1 MIYLQLSSTLLDMLE
16 PCMSLTQRGSFF
28 FIKRT
33 IAYSI
38 PSIIKEK
45 IIMIGTIYALIP
57 ALLTIAL
64 VIFTRRVVLSLSMGA
79 ISAAF
84 ILANFNIV
92 QTLQTLV
99 STFLNLIFEENGLLG
114 FLNDWNLSI
123 LFFLLALGAITAYIV
138 LSGGASAF
146 TKAIIKRVTSREGVQ
161 YTSAILGMLIFV
173 DDYFNALVV
182 GNVSKPLAKEQKISR
197 ARLAYIV
204 DSTSAPICVISPIS
218 SWATGIMGSMA
229 VIFASTGATYNTFS
243 AFLQTIP
250 YHFYVITC
258 IIMVFV
264 VIKYNLNLGL
274 MKKYEQDAINGNDS
288 SLTNA
293 EAAHAHGADVESSKG
308 TVWDLI
314 IPILT
319 LIIVTV
325 LTMTYTGYLGA
336 TSSESE
342 FNLFFAA
349 SSESE
354 FNLFFTMLDN
364 INLSTSLRFG
374 GAAGLIV
381 SMVLAYRHVLNG
393 EVTKK
398 QYIRA
403 FFLGMKSMIGA
414 IIILLLAWAI
424 CELVG
429 ALDAGGYLASIITS
443 ANINPNFIP
452 VVMFIVASFMAF
464 ATGTSWGSFGILLP
478 IAGSVA
484 AAIDMNLMIPVMAAV
499 LSGAIFGDHASPI
512 SDTTLLSATGSG
524 CDLAAHFNSQLP
536 YALLSAIIASF
547 GYIVFGLTESLLIA
561 YLVMCIG
568 IVATIFYAKSQKSK
582 VEKIK

>member
-1 MIYLQLSSTLLDMLE
+1 
-16 PCMSLTQRGSFF
+16 MSLTQRGSFF

-33 IAYSI
+33 MPYSI
-38 PSIIKEK
+38 ALTTEERM
-45 IIMIGTIYALIP
+45 IMVGTIYSLIP

-64 VIFTRRVVLSLSMGA
+64 VVLTRRVVLSLSMGA

-84 ILANFNIV
+84 ILANFSIV
-92 QTLQTLV
+92 QTIQTLV
-99 STFLNLIFEENGLLG
+99 GTFLNLIFEENGLLG

-123 LFFLLALGAITAYIV
+123 LFFLLALGVITAYIV

-146 TKAIIKRVTSREGVQ
+146 SKAIVKHVNSREGVQ
-161 YTSAILGMLIFV
+161 YTSALLGILIFV

-182 GNVSKPLAKEQKISR
+182 GNVSKPLAKQQKISR

-229 VIFASTGATYNTFS
+229 VIFTSTGATYNTFF

-258 IIMVFV
+258 VLMVFV
-264 VIKYNLNLGL
+264 VIKYDLNLGL
-274 MKKYEQDAINGNDS
+274 MKKYEQDALNGNDS
-288 SLTNA
+288 SLSRA
-293 EAAHAHGADVESSKG
+293 EVISTHGCEVESSKG
-308 TVWDLI
+308 TMWELI
-314 IPILT
+314 LPILT

-325 LTMTYTGYLGA
+325 LTMTYTGYMGA
-336 TSSESE
+336 VNGESE
-342 FNLFFAA
+342 FNLFFAI
-349 SSESE
+349 
-354 FNLFFTMLDN
+354 LDN
-364 INLSTSLRFG
+364 IKLSTSLRVG

-381 SMVLAYRHVLNG
+381 SMALAYRHVLNG

-398 QYIRA
+398 QYLHS
-403 FFLGMKSMIGA
+403 FFLGIKSMTGA
-414 IIILLLAWAI
+414 IVILLLAWAI
-424 CELVG
+424 CDLVG

-443 ANINPNFIP
+443 AHINPNFIP
-452 VVMFIVASFMAF
+452 VVMFIMASLMAF

-484 AAIDMNLMIPVMAAV
+484 AAIEMNLMIPVMAAV

-536 YALLSAIIASF
+536 YALLSAVIASL
-547 GYIVFGLTESLLIA
+547 GYISFGLTESLWIA
-561 YLVMCIG
+561 YLVMFIS
-568 IVATIFYAKSQKSK
+568 IITTIFYAKARKSK
-582 VEKIK
+582 VEKNQINE

>member
-1 MIYLQLSSTLLDMLE
+1 
-16 PCMSLTQRGSFF
+16 MSLTQRGSFF

-33 IAYSI
+33 MPYSI
-38 PSIIKEK
+38 ALTTEERM
-45 IIMIGTIYALIP
+45 IMVGTIYSLIP

-64 VIFTRRVVLSLSMGA
+64 VVLTRRVVLSLSMGA

-84 ILANFNIV
+84 ILANFSIV
-92 QTLQTLV
+92 QTIQTLV
-99 STFLNLIFEENGLLG
+99 GTFLNLIFEENGLLG

-123 LFFLLALGAITAYIV
+123 LFFLLALGVITAYIV

-146 TKAIIKRVTSREGVQ
+146 SKAIVKHVNSREGVQ
-161 YTSAILGMLIFV
+161 YTSALLGILIFV

-182 GNVSKPLAKEQKISR
+182 GNVSKPLAKQQKISR

-229 VIFASTGATYNTFS
+229 VIFTSTGATYNTFF

-258 IIMVFV
+258 VLMVFV
-264 VIKYNLNLGL
+264 VIKYNFNLGL
-274 MKKYEQDAINGNDS
+274 MKKYEQDALNGNDS
-288 SLTNA
+288 SLSRA
-293 EAAHAHGADVESSKG
+293 EVISTHGCEVESSKG
-308 TVWDLI
+308 TMWELI
-314 IPILT
+314 LPILT

-325 LTMTYTGYLGA
+325 LTMTYTGYMGA
-336 TSSESE
+336 VNGESE
-342 FNLFFAA
+342 FNLFFAI
-349 SSESE
+349 
-354 FNLFFTMLDN
+354 LDN
-364 INLSTSLRFG
+364 IKLSTSLRVG

-381 SMVLAYRHVLNG
+381 SMALAYRHVLNG

-398 QYIRA
+398 QYLHS
-403 FFLGMKSMIGA
+403 FFLGIKSMTGA
-414 IIILLLAWAI
+414 IVILLLAWAI
-424 CELVG
+424 CDLVG

-443 ANINPNFIP
+443 AHINPNFIP
-452 VVMFIVASFMAF
+452 VVMFIMASLMAF

-484 AAIDMNLMIPVMAAV
+484 AAIEMNLMIPVMAAV

-536 YALLSAIIASF
+536 YALLSAVIASL
-547 GYIVFGLTESLLIA
+547 GYISFGLTESLWIA
-561 YLVMCIG
+561 YLVMFIS
-568 IVATIFYAKSQKSK
+568 IITTIFYAKAQKSK
-582 VEKIK
+582 VEKIR

>member
-1 MIYLQLSSTLLDMLE
+1 
-16 PCMSLTQRGSFF
+16 MSLTQRGSFF

-33 IAYSI
+33 MPYSI
-38 PSIIKEK
+38 ALTTEERM
-45 IIMIGTIYALIP
+45 IMVGTIYSLIP

-64 VIFTRRVVLSLSMGA
+64 VVLTRRVVLSLSMGA

-84 ILANFNIV
+84 ILANFSIV
-92 QTLQTLV
+92 QTIQTLV
-99 STFLNLIFEENGLLG
+99 GTFLNLIFEENGLLG

-123 LFFLLALGAITAYIV
+123 LFFLLALGVITAYIV

-146 TKAIIKRVTSREGVQ
+146 SKAIVKHVNSREGVQ
-161 YTSAILGMLIFV
+161 YTSALLGILIFV

-182 GNVSKPLAKEQKISR
+182 GNVSKPLAKQQKISR

-229 VIFASTGATYNTFS
+229 VIFTSTGATYNTFF

-258 IIMVFV
+258 VLMVFV
-264 VIKYNLNLGL
+264 VIKYNFNLGL
-274 MKKYEQDAINGNDS
+274 MKKYEQDALNGNDS
-288 SLTNA
+288 SLSRA
-293 EAAHAHGADVESSKG
+293 EVISTHGCEVESSKG
-308 TVWDLI
+308 TMWELI
-314 IPILT
+314 LPILT

-325 LTMTYTGYLGA
+325 LTMTYTGYMGA
-336 TSSESE
+336 VRGESE
-342 FNLFFAA
+342 FNLFFAI
-349 SSESE
+349 
-354 FNLFFTMLDN
+354 LDN
-364 INLSTSLRFG
+364 IKLSTSLRVG

-381 SMVLAYRHVLNG
+381 SMGLTYRHVSKG

-398 QYIRA
+398 QYLHS
-403 FFLGMKSMIGA
+403 FFLGIKSMTGA
-414 IIILLLAWAI
+414 IVILLLAWAI
-424 CELVG
+424 CDLVG

-443 ANINPNFIP
+443 AHINPNFIP
-452 VVMFIVASFMAF
+452 VVMFIMASLMAF

-484 AAIDMNLMIPVMAAV
+484 AAIEMNLMIPVMAAV

-536 YALLSAIIASF
+536 YALLSAVIASL
-547 GYIVFGLTESLLIA
+547 GYISFGLTESLWIA
-561 YLVMCIG
+561 YLVMFIS
-568 IVATIFYAKSQKSK
+568 IITTIFYAKAQKSK
-582 VEKIK
+582 VEKIR

>member
-1 MIYLQLSSTLLDMLE
+1 
-16 PCMSLTQRGSFF
+16 MSLTQRGSFF

-33 IAYSI
+33 MPYSI
-38 PSIIKEK
+38 ALTTEERM
-45 IIMIGTIYALIP
+45 IMVGTIYSLIP

-64 VIFTRRVVLSLSMGA
+64 VVLTRRVVLSLSMGA

-84 ILANFNIV
+84 ILANFSIV
-92 QTLQTLV
+92 QTIQTLV
-99 STFLNLIFEENGLLG
+99 GTFLNLIFEENGLLG

-123 LFFLLALGAITAYIV
+123 LFFLLALGVITAYIV

-146 TKAIIKRVTSREGVQ
+146 SKAIVKHVNSREGVQ
-161 YTSAILGMLIFV
+161 YTSALLGILIFV

-182 GNVSKPLAKEQKISR
+182 GNVSKPLAKQQKISR

-229 VIFASTGATYNTFS
+229 VIFTSTGATYNTFF

-258 IIMVFV
+258 VLMVFV
-264 VIKYNLNLGL
+264 VIKYNLNLGV
-274 MKKYEQDAINGNDS
+274 MKKYEQEALTGNDS
-288 SLTNA
+288 SLSRA
-293 EAAHAHGADVESSKG
+293 EVISTHGCEVESSKG
-308 TVWDLI
+308 TMWELI
-314 IPILT
+314 LPILT

-325 LTMTYTGYLGA
+325 LTMAYTGYVGA
-336 TSSESE
+336 VRGESE
-342 FNLFFAA
+342 FNLFFAI
-349 SSESE
+349 
-354 FNLFFTMLDN
+354 LDN
-364 INLSTSLRFG
+364 IKLSTSLRVG

-381 SMVLAYRHVLNG
+381 SMGLTYRHVSKG

-398 QYIRA
+398 QYLHS
-403 FFLGMKSMIGA
+403 FFLGIKSMTGA
-414 IIILLLAWAI
+414 IVILLLAWAI
-424 CELVG
+424 CDLVG

-443 ANINPNFIP
+443 AHINPNFIP
-452 VVMFIVASFMAF
+452 VVMFIMASLMAF

-484 AAIDMNLMIPVMAAV
+484 AAIEMNLMIPVMAAV

-536 YALLSAIIASF
+536 YALLSAVIASL
-547 GYIVFGLTESLLIA
+547 GYISFGLTESLWIA
-561 YLVMCIG
+561 YLVMFIS
-568 IVATIFYAKSQKSK
+568 IITTIFYAKAQKSK
-582 VEKIK
+582 VEKNQINE

>member
-1 MIYLQLSSTLLDMLE
+1 
-16 PCMSLTQRGSFF
+16 MSLTQRGSFF

-33 IAYSI
+33 MPYSI
-38 PSIIKEK
+38 ALTTEERM
-45 IIMIGTIYALIP
+45 IMVGTIYSLIP

-64 VIFTRRVVLSLSMGA
+64 VVLTRRVVLSLSMGA

-84 ILANFNIV
+84 ILANFSIV
-92 QTLQTLV
+92 QTIQTLV
-99 STFLNLIFEENGLLG
+99 GTFLNLIFEENGLLG

-123 LFFLLALGAITAYIV
+123 LFFLLALGVITAYIV

-146 TKAIIKRVTSREGVQ
+146 SKAIVKHVNSREGVQ
-161 YTSAILGMLIFV
+161 YTSALLGILIFV

-182 GNVSKPLAKEQKISR
+182 GNVSKPLAKQQKISR

-229 VIFASTGATYNTFS
+229 VIFTSTGATYNTFF

-258 IIMVFV
+258 VLMVFV
-264 VIKYNLNLGL
+264 VIKYNFNLGL
-274 MKKYEQDAINGNDS
+274 MKKYEQDALNGNDS
-288 SLTNA
+288 SLSRA
-293 EAAHAHGADVESSKG
+293 EVISTHGCEVESSKG
-308 TVWDLI
+308 TMWELI
-314 IPILT
+314 LPILT

-325 LTMTYTGYLGA
+325 LTMAYTGYVGA
-336 TSSESE
+336 VRGESE
-342 FNLFFAA
+342 FNLFFAI
-349 SSESE
+349 
-354 FNLFFTMLDN
+354 LDN
-364 INLSTSLRFG
+364 IKLSTSLRVG

-381 SMVLAYRHVLNG
+381 SMGLTYRHVSKG

-398 QYIRA
+398 QYLHS
-403 FFLGMKSMIGA
+403 FFLGIKSMTGA
-414 IIILLLAWAI
+414 IVILLLAWAI
-424 CELVG
+424 CDLVG

-443 ANINPNFIP
+443 AHINPNFIP
-452 VVMFIVASFMAF
+452 VVMFIMASLMAF

-484 AAIDMNLMIPVMAAV
+484 AAIEMNLMIPVMAAV

-536 YALLSAIIASF
+536 YALLSAVIASL
-547 GYIVFGLTESLLIA
+547 GYISFGLTESLWIA
-561 YLVMCIG
+561 YLVMFIS
-568 IVATIFYAKSQKSK
+568 IITTIFYAKAQKSK
-582 VEKIK
+582 VEKIR

>member
-1 MIYLQLSSTLLDMLE
+1 
-16 PCMSLTQRGSFF
+16 MSLTQRGSFF

-33 IAYSI
+33 MPYSI
-38 PSIIKEK
+38 ALTTEERM
-45 IIMIGTIYALIP
+45 IMVGTIYSLIP

-64 VIFTRRVVLSLSMGA
+64 VVLTRRVVLSLSMGA

-84 ILANFNIV
+84 ILANFSIV
-92 QTLQTLV
+92 QTIQTLV
-99 STFLNLIFEENGLLG
+99 GTFLNLIFEENGLLG

-123 LFFLLALGAITAYIV
+123 LFFLLALGVITAYIV

-146 TKAIIKRVTSREGVQ
+146 SKAIVKHVNSREGVQ
-161 YTSAILGMLIFV
+161 YTSALLGILIFV

-182 GNVSKPLAKEQKISR
+182 GNVSKPLAKQQKISR

-229 VIFASTGATYNTFS
+229 VIFTSTGATYNTFF

-258 IIMVFV
+258 VLMVFV
-264 VIKYNLNLGL
+264 VIKYNLNLGV
-274 MKKYEQDAINGNDS
+274 MKKYEQDALNGNDS
-288 SLTNA
+288 SLSRA
-293 EAAHAHGADVESSKG
+293 EVISTHGCEVESSKG
-308 TVWDLI
+308 TMWELI
-314 IPILT
+314 LPILT

-325 LTMTYTGYLGA
+325 LTMAYTGYVGA
-336 TSSESE
+336 VNGESE
-342 FNLFFAA
+342 FNLFFAI
-349 SSESE
+349 
-354 FNLFFTMLDN
+354 LDN
-364 INLSTSLRFG
+364 IKLSTSLRVG

-381 SMVLAYRHVLNG
+381 SMGLTYRHVSKG

-398 QYIRA
+398 QYLHS
-403 FFLGMKSMIGA
+403 FFLGIKSMTGA
-414 IIILLLAWAI
+414 IVILLLAWAI
-424 CELVG
+424 CDLVG

-443 ANINPNFIP
+443 AHINPNFIP
-452 VVMFIVASFMAF
+452 VVMFIMASLMAF

-484 AAIDMNLMIPVMAAV
+484 AAIEMNLMIPVMAAV

-536 YALLSAIIASF
+536 YALLSAVIASL
-547 GYIVFGLTESLLIA
+547 GYISFGLTESLWIA
-561 YLVMCIG
+561 YLVMFIS
-568 IVATIFYAKSQKSK
+568 IITTIFYAKAQKSK
-582 VEKIK
+582 VEKNQINE

>member
-1 MIYLQLSSTLLDMLE
+1 
-16 PCMSLTQRGSFF
+16 MSLTQRGSFF

-33 IAYSI
+33 MPYSI
-38 PSIIKEK
+38 ALTTEERM
-45 IIMIGTIYALIP
+45 IMVGTIYSLIP

-64 VIFTRRVVLSLSMGA
+64 VVLTRRVVLSLSMGA

-84 ILANFNIV
+84 ILANFSIV
-92 QTLQTLV
+92 QTIQTLV
-99 STFLNLIFEENGLLG
+99 GTFLNLIFEENGLLG

-123 LFFLLALGAITAYIV
+123 LFFLLALGVITAYIV

-146 TKAIIKRVTSREGVQ
+146 SKAIVKHVNSREGVQ
-161 YTSAILGMLIFV
+161 YTSALLGILIFV

-182 GNVSKPLAKEQKISR
+182 GNVSKPLAKQQKISR

-229 VIFASTGATYNTFS
+229 VIFTSTGATYNTFF

-258 IIMVFV
+258 VLMVFV

-274 MKKYEQDAINGNDS
+274 MKKYEQDALNGNDS
-288 SLTNA
+288 SLSRA
-293 EAAHAHGADVESSKG
+293 EVISTHGCEVESSKG
-308 TVWDLI
+308 TMWELI
-314 IPILT
+314 LPILT

-325 LTMTYTGYLGA
+325 LTMTYTGYMGA
-336 TSSESE
+336 VNGESE
-342 FNLFFAA
+342 FNLFFAI
-349 SSESE
+349 
-354 FNLFFTMLDN
+354 LDN
-364 INLSTSLRFG
+364 IKLSTSLRVG

-381 SMVLAYRHVLNG
+381 SMALAYRHVLNG

-398 QYIRA
+398 QYLHS
-403 FFLGMKSMIGA
+403 FFLGIKSMTGA
-414 IIILLLAWAI
+414 IVILLLAWAI
-424 CELVG
+424 CDLVG

-443 ANINPNFIP
+443 AHINPNFIP
-452 VVMFIVASFMAF
+452 VVMFIMASLMAF

-484 AAIDMNLMIPVMAAV
+484 AAIEMNLMIPVMAAV

-536 YALLSAIIASF
+536 YALLSAVIASL
-547 GYIVFGLTESLLIA
+547 GYISFGLTESLWIA
-561 YLVMCIG
+561 YLVMFIS
-568 IVATIFYAKSQKSK
+568 IITTIFYAKAQKSK
-582 VEKIK
+582 VEKIR

>member
-1 MIYLQLSSTLLDMLE
+1 
-16 PCMSLTQRGSFF
+16 MSLTQRGSFF

-33 IAYSI
+33 MPYSI
-38 PSIIKEK
+38 ALTTEERM
-45 IIMIGTIYALIP
+45 IMVGTIYSLIP

-64 VIFTRRVVLSLSMGA
+64 VVLTRRVVLSLSMGA

-84 ILANFNIV
+84 ILANFSIV
-92 QTLQTLV
+92 QTIQTLV
-99 STFLNLIFEENGLLG
+99 GTFLNLIFEENGLLG

-123 LFFLLALGAITAYIV
+123 LFFLLALGVITAYIV

-146 TKAIIKRVTSREGVQ
+146 SKAIVKHVNSREGVQ
-161 YTSAILGMLIFV
+161 YTSALLGILIFV

-182 GNVSKPLAKEQKISR
+182 GNVSKPLAKQQKISR

-229 VIFASTGATYNTFS
+229 VIFTSTGATYNTFF

-258 IIMVFV
+258 VLMVFV
-264 VIKYNLNLGL
+264 VIKYNLNLGV
-274 MKKYEQDAINGNDS
+274 MKKYEQDALNGNDS
-288 SLTNA
+288 SLSRA
-293 EAAHAHGADVESSKG
+293 EVVSTHGCEVESSKG
-308 TVWDLI
+308 TMWELI
-314 IPILT
+314 LPILT

-325 LTMTYTGYLGA
+325 LTMTYTGYVGA
-336 TSSESE
+336 VNGESQ
-342 FNLFFAA
+342 FNLFFAI
-349 SSESE
+349 
-354 FNLFFTMLDN
+354 LDN
-364 INLSTSLRFG
+364 IKLSTSLRVG

-381 SMVLAYRHVLNG
+381 SMGLTYRHVSKG

-398 QYIRA
+398 QYLHS
-403 FFLGMKSMIGA
+403 FFLGIKSMTGA
-414 IIILLLAWAI
+414 IVILLLAWAI
-424 CELVG
+424 CDLVG

-443 ANINPNFIP
+443 AHINPNFIP
-452 VVMFIVASFMAF
+452 VVMFIMASLMAF

-484 AAIDMNLMIPVMAAV
+484 AAIEMNLMIPVMAAV

-536 YALLSAIIASF
+536 YALLSAVIASL
-547 GYIVFGLTESLLIA
+547 GYISFGLTESLWIA
-561 YLVMCIG
+561 YLVMFIS
-568 IVATIFYAKSQKSK
+568 IITTIFYAKAQKSK
-582 VEKIK
+582 VEKIR

>member
-1 MIYLQLSSTLLDMLE
+1 
-16 PCMSLTQRGSFF
+16 MSLTQRGSFF

-33 IAYSI
+33 MPYSI
-38 PSIIKEK
+38 ALTTEERM
-45 IIMIGTIYALIP
+45 IMVGTIYSLIP

-64 VIFTRRVVLSLSMGA
+64 VVLTRRVVLSLSMGA

-84 ILANFNIV
+84 ILANFSIV
-92 QTLQTLV
+92 QTIQTLV
-99 STFLNLIFEENGLLG
+99 GTFLNLIFEENGLLG

-123 LFFLLALGAITAYIV
+123 LFFLLALGVITAYIV

-146 TKAIIKRVTSREGVQ
+146 SKAIVKHVNSREGVQ
-161 YTSAILGMLIFV
+161 YTSALLGILIFV

-182 GNVSKPLAKEQKISR
+182 GNVSKPLAKQQKISR

-229 VIFASTGATYNTFS
+229 VIFTSTGATYNTFF

-258 IIMVFV
+258 VLMVFV
-264 VIKYNLNLGL
+264 VIKYNLNLGV
-274 MKKYEQDAINGNDS
+274 MKKYEQDALNGNDS
-288 SLTNA
+288 SLSRA
-293 EAAHAHGADVESSKG
+293 EVISTHGCEVESSKG
-308 TVWDLI
+308 TMWELI
-314 IPILT
+314 LPILT

-325 LTMTYTGYLGA
+325 LTMAYTGYVGA
-336 TSSESE
+336 VNGESE
-342 FNLFFAA
+342 FNLFFAI
-349 SSESE
+349 
-354 FNLFFTMLDN
+354 LDN
-364 INLSTSLRFG
+364 IKLSTSLRVG

-381 SMVLAYRHVLNG
+381 SMGLTYRHVSKG

-398 QYIRA
+398 QYLHS
-403 FFLGMKSMIGA
+403 FFLGIKSMTGA
-414 IIILLLAWAI
+414 IVILLLAWAI
-424 CELVG
+424 CDLVG

-443 ANINPNFIP
+443 AHINPNFIP
-452 VVMFIVASFMAF
+452 VVMFMMASLMAF

-484 AAIDMNLMIPVMAAV
+484 AAIEMNLMIPVMAAV

-536 YALLSAIIASF
+536 YALLSAVIASL
-547 GYIVFGLTESLLIA
+547 GYISFGLTESLWIA
-561 YLVMCIG
+561 YLVMFIS
-568 IVATIFYAKSQKSK
+568 IITTIFYAKAQKSK
-582 VEKIK
+582 VEKNQINE

>member
-1 MIYLQLSSTLLDMLE
+1 
-16 PCMSLTQRGSFF
+16 MSLTQRGSFF

-33 IAYSI
+33 MPYSI
-38 PSIIKEK
+38 ALTTEERM
-45 IIMIGTIYALIP
+45 IMVGTIYSLIP

-64 VIFTRRVVLSLSMGA
+64 VVLTRRVVLSLSMGA

-84 ILANFNIV
+84 ILANFSIV
-92 QTLQTLV
+92 QTIQTLV
-99 STFLNLIFEENGLLG
+99 GTFLNLIFEENGLLG

-123 LFFLLALGAITAYIV
+123 LFFLLALGVITAYIV

-146 TKAIIKRVTSREGVQ
+146 SKAIVKHVNSREGVQ
-161 YTSAILGMLIFV
+161 YTSALLGILIFV

-182 GNVSKPLAKEQKISR
+182 GNVSKPLAKQQKISR

-229 VIFASTGATYNTFS
+229 VIFTSTGATYNTFF

-258 IIMVFV
+258 VLMVFV
-264 VIKYNLNLGL
+264 VIKYNLNLGV
-274 MKKYEQDAINGNDS
+274 MKKYEQDALNGNDS
-288 SLTNA
+288 SLSRA
-293 EAAHAHGADVESSKG
+293 EVISTHGCEVESSKG
-308 TVWDLI
+308 TMWELI
-314 IPILT
+314 LPILT

-325 LTMTYTGYLGA
+325 LTMAYTGYVGA
-336 TSSESE
+336 VRGESE
-342 FNLFFAA
+342 FNLFFAI
-349 SSESE
+349 
-354 FNLFFTMLDN
+354 LDN
-364 INLSTSLRFG
+364 IKLSTSLRVG

-381 SMVLAYRHVLNG
+381 SMGLTYRHVSKG

-398 QYIRA
+398 QYLHS
-403 FFLGMKSMIGA
+403 FFLGIKSMTGA
-414 IIILLLAWAI
+414 IVILLLAWAI
-424 CELVG
+424 CDLVG

-443 ANINPNFIP
+443 AHINPNFIP
-452 VVMFIVASFMAF
+452 VVMFIMASLMAF

-484 AAIDMNLMIPVMAAV
+484 AAIEMNLMIPVMAAV

-536 YALLSAIIASF
+536 YALLSAVIASL
-547 GYIVFGLTESLLIA
+547 GYISFGLTESLWIA
-561 YLVMCIG
+561 YLVMFIS
-568 IVATIFYAKSQKSK
+568 IVTTIFYAKIKGGKKSDK
-582 VEKIK
+582 

>member
-1 MIYLQLSSTLLDMLE
+1 
-16 PCMSLTQRGSFF
+16 MSLTQRGSFF

-33 IAYSI
+33 MPYSI
-38 PSIIKEK
+38 ALTTEERM
-45 IIMIGTIYALIP
+45 IMVGTIYSLIP

-64 VIFTRRVVLSLSMGA
+64 VVLTRRVVLSLSMGA

-84 ILANFNIV
+84 ILANFSIV
-92 QTLQTLV
+92 QTIQTLV
-99 STFLNLIFEENGLLG
+99 GTFLNLIFEENGLLG

-123 LFFLLALGAITAYIV
+123 LFFLLALGVITAYIV

-146 TKAIIKRVTSREGVQ
+146 SKAIVKHVNSREGVQ
-161 YTSAILGMLIFV
+161 YTSALLGILIFV

-182 GNVSKPLAKEQKISR
+182 GNVSKPLAKQQKISR

-229 VIFASTGATYNTFS
+229 VIFTSTGATYNTFF

-258 IIMVFV
+258 VLMVFV
-264 VIKYNLNLGL
+264 VIKYNLNLGV
-274 MKKYEQDAINGNDS
+274 MKKYEQDALNGNDS
-288 SLTNA
+288 SLSRA
-293 EAAHAHGADVESSKG
+293 EVISTHGCEVESSKG
-308 TVWDLI
+308 TMWELI
-314 IPILT
+314 LPILT

-325 LTMTYTGYLGA
+325 LTMAYTGYVGA
-336 TSSESE
+336 VRGESE
-342 FNLFFAA
+342 FNLFFAI
-349 SSESE
+349 
-354 FNLFFTMLDN
+354 LDN
-364 INLSTSLRFG
+364 IKLSTSLRVG

-381 SMVLAYRHVLNG
+381 SMGLTYRHVSKG

-398 QYIRA
+398 QYLHS
-403 FFLGMKSMIGA
+403 FFLGIKSMTGA
-414 IIILLLAWAI
+414 IVILLLAWTI
-424 CELVG
+424 CDLVG

-443 ANINPNFIP
+443 AHINPNFIP
-452 VVMFIVASFMAF
+452 VVMFMMASLMAF

-484 AAIDMNLMIPVMAAV
+484 AAIEMNLMIPVMAAV

-536 YALLSAIIASF
+536 YALLSAVIASL
-547 GYIVFGLTESLLIA
+547 GYISFGLTESLWIA
-561 YLVMCIG
+561 YLVMFIS
-568 IVATIFYAKSQKSK
+568 IVTTIFYAKIKGGKKSDK
-582 VEKIK
+582 

>member
-1 MIYLQLSSTLLDMLE
+1 
-16 PCMSLTQRGSFF
+16 MSLTQRGSFF

-33 IAYSI
+33 MPYSI
-38 PSIIKEK
+38 ALTTEERM
-45 IIMIGTIYALIP
+45 IMVGTIYSLIP

-64 VIFTRRVVLSLSMGA
+64 VVLTRRVVLSLSMGA

-84 ILANFNIV
+84 ILANFSIV
-92 QTLQTLV
+92 QTIQTLV
-99 STFLNLIFEENGLLG
+99 GTFLNLIFEENGLLG

-123 LFFLLALGAITAYIV
+123 LFFLLALGVITAYIV

-146 TKAIIKRVTSREGVQ
+146 SKAIVKHVNSREGVQ
-161 YTSAILGMLIFV
+161 YTSALLGILIFV

-182 GNVSKPLAKEQKISR
+182 GNVSKPLAKQQKISR

-229 VIFASTGATYNTFS
+229 VIFTSTGATYNTFF

-258 IIMVFV
+258 VLMVFV
-264 VIKYNLNLGL
+264 VIKYNLNLGV
-274 MKKYEQDAINGNDS
+274 MKKYEQDALNGNDS
-288 SLTNA
+288 SLSRA
-293 EAAHAHGADVESSKG
+293 EVISTHGCEVESSKG
-308 TVWDLI
+308 TMWELI
-314 IPILT
+314 LPILT

-325 LTMTYTGYLGA
+325 LTMAYTGYVGA
-336 TSSESE
+336 VRGESE
-342 FNLFFAA
+342 FNLFFAI
-349 SSESE
+349 
-354 FNLFFTMLDN
+354 LDN
-364 INLSTSLRFG
+364 IKLSTSLRVG

-381 SMVLAYRHVLNG
+381 SMGLTYRHVSKG

-398 QYIRA
+398 QYLHS
-403 FFLGMKSMIGA
+403 FFLGIKSMTGA
-414 IIILLLAWAI
+414 IVILLLAWAI
-424 CELVG
+424 CDLVG

-443 ANINPNFIP
+443 AHINPNFIP
-452 VVMFIVASFMAF
+452 VVMFIMASLMAF

-484 AAIDMNLMIPVMAAV
+484 AAIEMNLMIPVMAAV

-536 YALLSAIIASF
+536 YALLSAVIASL
-547 GYIVFGLTESLLIA
+547 GYISFGLTESLWIA
-561 YLVMCIG
+561 YLVMFIS
-568 IVATIFYAKSQKSK
+568 IITTIFYAKAQKSK
-582 VEKIK
+582 VEKNQINE

>member
-1 MIYLQLSSTLLDMLE
+1 
-16 PCMSLTQRGSFF
+16 MSLTQRGSFF

-33 IAYSI
+33 MPYSI
-38 PSIIKEK
+38 ALTTEERM
-45 IIMIGTIYALIP
+45 IMVGTIYSLIP

-64 VIFTRRVVLSLSMGA
+64 VVLTRRVVLSLSMGA

-84 ILANFNIV
+84 ILANFSIV
-92 QTLQTLV
+92 QTIQTLV
-99 STFLNLIFEENGLLG
+99 GTFLNLIFEENGLLG

-123 LFFLLALGAITAYIV
+123 LFFLLALGVITAYIV

-146 TKAIIKRVTSREGVQ
+146 SKAIVKHVNSREGVQ
-161 YTSAILGMLIFV
+161 YTSALLGILIFV

-182 GNVSKPLAKEQKISR
+182 GNVSKPLAKQQKISR

-229 VIFASTGATYNTFS
+229 VIFTSTGATYNTFF

-258 IIMVFV
+258 VLMVFV
-264 VIKYNLNLGL
+264 VIKYNLNLGV
-274 MKKYEQDAINGNDS
+274 MKKYEQDALNGNDS
-288 SLTNA
+288 SLSRA
-293 EAAHAHGADVESSKG
+293 EVISTHGCEVESSKG
-308 TVWDLI
+308 TMWELI
-314 IPILT
+314 LPILT

-325 LTMTYTGYLGA
+325 LTMTYTGYMGA
-336 TSSESE
+336 VNGESE
-342 FNLFFAA
+342 FNLFFAI
-349 SSESE
+349 
-354 FNLFFTMLDN
+354 LDN
-364 INLSTSLRFG
+364 IKLSTSLRVG

-381 SMVLAYRHVLNG
+381 SMALAYRHVSNG

-398 QYIRA
+398 QYLHS
-403 FFLGMKSMIGA
+403 FFLGIKSMTGA
-414 IIILLLAWAI
+414 IVILLLAWAI
-424 CELVG
+424 CDLVG

-443 ANINPNFIP
+443 AHINPNFIP
-452 VVMFIVASFMAF
+452 VVMFIMASLMAF

-484 AAIDMNLMIPVMAAV
+484 AAIEMNLMIPVMAAV

-536 YALLSAIIASF
+536 YALLSAVIASL
-547 GYIVFGLTESLLIA
+547 GYISFGLTESLWIA
-561 YLVMCIG
+561 YLVMFIS
-568 IVATIFYAKSQKSK
+568 IITTIFYAKAQKSK
-582 VEKIK
+582 VEKIR

>member
-1 MIYLQLSSTLLDMLE
+1 
-16 PCMSLTQRGSFF
+16 MSLTQRGSFF

-33 IAYSI
+33 MPYSI
-38 PSIIKEK
+38 ALTTEERM
-45 IIMIGTIYALIP
+45 IMVGTIYSLIP

-64 VIFTRRVVLSLSMGA
+64 VVLTRRVVLSLSMGA

-84 ILANFNIV
+84 ILANFSIV
-92 QTLQTLV
+92 QTIQTLV
-99 STFLNLIFEENGLLG
+99 GTFLNLIFEENGLLG
-114 FLNDWNLSI
+114 FFNDWNLSI
-123 LFFLLALGAITAYIV
+123 LFFLLALGVITAYIV

-146 TKAIIKRVTSREGVQ
+146 SKAIVKHVNSREGVQ
-161 YTSAILGMLIFV
+161 YTSALLGILIFV

-182 GNVSKPLAKEQKISR
+182 GNVSKPLAKQQKISR

-229 VIFASTGATYNTFS
+229 VIFTSTGATYNTFF

-258 IIMVFV
+258 VLMVFV
-264 VIKYNLNLGL
+264 VIKYNLNLGV
-274 MKKYEQDAINGNDS
+274 MKKYEQDALTGNDS
-288 SLTNA
+288 SLSRA
-293 EAAHAHGADVESSKG
+293 EVISTHGCEVESSKG
-308 TVWDLI
+308 TMWELI
-314 IPILT
+314 LPILT

-325 LTMTYTGYLGA
+325 LTMAYTGYVGA
-336 TSSESE
+336 VRGESE
-342 FNLFFAA
+342 FNLFFAI
-349 SSESE
+349 
-354 FNLFFTMLDN
+354 LDN
-364 INLSTSLRFG
+364 IKLSTSLRVG

-381 SMVLAYRHVLNG
+381 SMGLTYRHVSNG

-398 QYIRA
+398 QYLHS
-403 FFLGMKSMIGA
+403 FFLGIKSMTGA
-414 IIILLLAWAI
+414 IVILLLAWAI
-424 CELVG
+424 CDLVG

-443 ANINPNFIP
+443 AHINPNFIP
-452 VVMFIVASFMAF
+452 VVMFIMASLMAF

-484 AAIDMNLMIPVMAAV
+484 AAIEMNLMIPVMAAV

-536 YALLSAIIASF
+536 YALLSAVIASL
-547 GYIVFGLTESLLIA
+547 GYISLGLTESLWIA
-561 YLVMCIG
+561 YLVMFIS
-568 IVATIFYAKSQKSK
+568 IITTIFYAKAQKSK
-582 VEKIK
+582 VEKNQINE

>member
-1 MIYLQLSSTLLDMLE
+1 
-16 PCMSLTQRGSFF
+16 MSLTQRGSFF

-33 IAYSI
+33 MPYSI
-38 PSIIKEK
+38 ALTTEERM
-45 IIMIGTIYALIP
+45 IMVGTIYSLIP

-64 VIFTRRVVLSLSMGA
+64 VVLTRRVVLSLSMGA

-84 ILANFNIV
+84 ILANFSIV
-92 QTLQTLV
+92 QTIQTLV
-99 STFLNLIFEENGLLG
+99 GTFLNLIFEENGLLG

-123 LFFLLALGAITAYIV
+123 LFFLLALGVITAYIV

-146 TKAIIKRVTSREGVQ
+146 SKAIVKHVNSREGVQ
-161 YTSAILGMLIFV
+161 YTSALLGILIFV

-182 GNVSKPLAKEQKISR
+182 GNVSKPLAKQQKISR

-229 VIFASTGATYNTFS
+229 VIFTSTGATYNTFF

-258 IIMVFV
+258 VLMVFV
-264 VIKYNLNLGL
+264 VIKYNLNLGV
-274 MKKYEQDAINGNDS
+274 MKKYEQDALNGNDS
-288 SLTNA
+288 SLSRA
-293 EAAHAHGADVESSKG
+293 EVISTHGCEVESSKG
-308 TVWDLI
+308 TMWELI
-314 IPILT
+314 LPILT

-325 LTMTYTGYLGA
+325 LTMAYTGYVGA
-336 TSSESE
+336 VRGESE
-342 FNLFFAA
+342 FNLFFAI
-349 SSESE
+349 
-354 FNLFFTMLDN
+354 LDN
-364 INLSTSLRFG
+364 IKLSTSLRVG

-381 SMVLAYRHVLNG
+381 SMGLTYRHVSKG

-398 QYIRA
+398 QYLHS
-403 FFLGMKSMIGA
+403 FFLGIKSMTGA
-414 IIILLLAWAI
+414 IVILLLAWAI
-424 CELVG
+424 CDLVG

-443 ANINPNFIP
+443 AHINPNFIP
-452 VVMFIVASFMAF
+452 VVMFIMASLMAF

-484 AAIDMNLMIPVMAAV
+484 AAIEMNLMIPVMAAV

-536 YALLSAIIASF
+536 YALLSAVIASL
-547 GYIVFGLTESLLIA
+547 GYISFGLTESLWIA
-561 YLVMCIG
+561 YLVMFIS
-568 IVATIFYAKSQKSK
+568 IITTIFYAKAQKSK
-582 VEKIK
+582 VEKNQINK

>member
-1 MIYLQLSSTLLDMLE
+1 
-16 PCMSLTQRGSFF
+16 MSLTQRGSFF

-33 IAYSI
+33 MPYSI
-38 PSIIKEK
+38 ALTTEERM
-45 IIMIGTIYALIP
+45 IMVGTIYSLIP

-64 VIFTRRVVLSLSMGA
+64 VVLTRRVVLSLSMGA

-84 ILANFNIV
+84 ILANFSIV
-92 QTLQTLV
+92 QTIQTLV
-99 STFLNLIFEENGLLG
+99 GTFLNLIFEENGLLG

-123 LFFLLALGAITAYIV
+123 LFFLLALGVITAYIV

-146 TKAIIKRVTSREGVQ
+146 SKAIVKHVNSREGVQ
-161 YTSAILGMLIFV
+161 YTSALLGILIFV

-182 GNVSKPLAKEQKISR
+182 GNVSKPLAKQQKISR

-229 VIFASTGATYNTFS
+229 VIFTSTGATYNTFF

-258 IIMVFV
+258 VLMVFV
-264 VIKYNLNLGL
+264 VIKYNLNLGV
-274 MKKYEQDAINGNDS
+274 MKKYEQDALNGNDS
-288 SLTNA
+288 SLSRA
-293 EAAHAHGADVESSKG
+293 EVISTHGCEVESSKG
-308 TVWDLI
+308 TMWELI
-314 IPILT
+314 LPILT

-325 LTMTYTGYLGA
+325 LTMAYTGYVGA
-336 TSSESE
+336 VNGESQ
-342 FNLFFAA
+342 FNLFFAI
-349 SSESE
+349 
-354 FNLFFTMLDN
+354 LDN
-364 INLSTSLRFG
+364 IKLSTSLRVG

-381 SMVLAYRHVLNG
+381 SMGLTYRHVSKG

-398 QYIRA
+398 QYLHS
-403 FFLGMKSMIGA
+403 FFLGIKSMTGA
-414 IIILLLAWAI
+414 IVILLLAWAI
-424 CELVG
+424 CDLVG

-443 ANINPNFIP
+443 AHINPNFIP
-452 VVMFIVASFMAF
+452 VVMFIMASLMAF

-484 AAIDMNLMIPVMAAV
+484 AAIEMNLMIPVMAAV

-536 YALLSAIIASF
+536 YALLSAVIASL
-547 GYIVFGLTESLLIA
+547 GYISFGLTESLWIA
-561 YLVMCIG
+561 YLVMFIS
-568 IVATIFYAKSQKSK
+568 IITTIFYAKAQKSK
-582 VEKIK
+582 VEKNQINE

>member
-1 MIYLQLSSTLLDMLE
+1 
-16 PCMSLTQRGSFF
+16 MSLTQRGSFF

-33 IAYSI
+33 MPYSI
-38 PSIIKEK
+38 ALTTEERM
-45 IIMIGTIYALIP
+45 IMVGTIYSLIP

-64 VIFTRRVVLSLSMGA
+64 VVLTRRVVLSLSMGA

-84 ILANFNIV
+84 ILANFSIV
-92 QTLQTLV
+92 QTIQTLV
-99 STFLNLIFEENGLLG
+99 GTFLNLIFEENGLLG

-123 LFFLLALGAITAYIV
+123 LFFLLALGVITAYIV

-146 TKAIIKRVTSREGVQ
+146 SKAIVKHVNSREGVQ
-161 YTSAILGMLIFV
+161 YTSALLGILIFV

-182 GNVSKPLAKEQKISR
+182 GNVSKPLAKQQRISR

-229 VIFASTGATYNTFS
+229 VIFTSTGATYNTFF

-258 IIMVFV
+258 VLMVFV
-264 VIKYNLNLGL
+264 VIKYNLNLGV
-274 MKKYEQDAINGNDS
+274 MKKYEQDALNGNDS
-288 SLTNA
+288 SLSRA
-293 EAAHAHGADVESSKG
+293 EVISTHGCEVESSKG
-308 TVWDLI
+308 TMWELI
-314 IPILT
+314 LPILT

-325 LTMTYTGYLGA
+325 LTMAYTGYVGA
-336 TSSESE
+336 VRGESE
-342 FNLFFAA
+342 FNLFFAI
-349 SSESE
+349 
-354 FNLFFTMLDN
+354 LDN
-364 INLSTSLRFG
+364 IKLSTSLRVG

-381 SMVLAYRHVLNG
+381 SMGLTYRHVSKG

-398 QYIRA
+398 QYLHS
-403 FFLGMKSMIGA
+403 FFLGIKSMTGA
-414 IIILLLAWAI
+414 IVILLLAWTI
-424 CELVG
+424 CDLVG

-443 ANINPNFIP
+443 AHINPNFIP
-452 VVMFIVASFMAF
+452 VVMFIMASLMAF

-484 AAIDMNLMIPVMAAV
+484 AAIEMNLMIPVMAAV

-536 YALLSAIIASF
+536 YALLSAVIASL
-547 GYIVFGLTESLLIA
+547 GYISFGLTESLWIA
-561 YLVMCIG
+561 YLVMFIS
-568 IVATIFYAKSQKSK
+568 IVTTIFYAKIKGGKKSDK
-582 VEKIK
+582 

>member
-1 MIYLQLSSTLLDMLE
+1 
-16 PCMSLTQRGSFF
+16 MSLTQRGSFF

-33 IAYSI
+33 MPYSI
-38 PSIIKEK
+38 ALTTEERM
-45 IIMIGTIYALIP
+45 IMVGTIYSLIP

-64 VIFTRRVVLSLSMGA
+64 VVLTRRVVLSLSMGA

-84 ILANFNIV
+84 ILANFSIV
-92 QTLQTLV
+92 QTIQTLV
-99 STFLNLIFEENGLLG
+99 GTFLNLIFEENGLLG

-123 LFFLLALGAITAYIV
+123 LFFLLALGVITAYIV

-146 TKAIIKRVTSREGVQ
+146 SKAIVKHVNSREGVQ
-161 YTSAILGMLIFV
+161 YTSALLGILIFV
-173 DDYFNALVV
+173 DDYFNALGV
-182 GNVSKPLAKEQKISR
+182 GNVSKPLAKQQKISR

-229 VIFASTGATYNTFS
+229 VIFTSTGATYNTFF

-258 IIMVFV
+258 VLMVFV

-274 MKKYEQDAINGNDS
+274 MKKYEQDALNGNDS
-288 SLTNA
+288 SLSRA
-293 EAAHAHGADVESSKG
+293 EVVSTHGCEVESSKG
-308 TVWDLI
+308 TMWELI
-314 IPILT
+314 LPILT

-325 LTMTYTGYLGA
+325 LTMTYTGYMGA
-336 TSSESE
+336 VNGESE
-342 FNLFFAA
+342 FNLFFAI
-349 SSESE
+349 
-354 FNLFFTMLDN
+354 LDN
-364 INLSTSLRFG
+364 IKLSTSLRVG

-381 SMVLAYRHVLNG
+381 SMALAYRHVLNG

-398 QYIRA
+398 QYLHS
-403 FFLGMKSMIGA
+403 FFLGIKSMTGA
-414 IIILLLAWAI
+414 IVILLLAWAI
-424 CELVG
+424 CDLVG

-443 ANINPNFIP
+443 AHINPNFIP
-452 VVMFIVASFMAF
+452 VVMFIMASLMAF

-484 AAIDMNLMIPVMAAV
+484 AAIEMNLMIPVMAAV

-536 YALLSAIIASF
+536 YALLSAVIASL
-547 GYIVFGLTESLLIA
+547 GYISFGLTESLWIA
-561 YLVMCIG
+561 YLVMFIS
-568 IVATIFYAKSQKSK
+568 IITTIFYAKAQKSK
-582 VEKIK
+582 VEKIR

>member
-1 MIYLQLSSTLLDMLE
+1 
-16 PCMSLTQRGSFF
+16 MSLTQRGSFF

-33 IAYSI
+33 MPYSI
-38 PSIIKEK
+38 ALTTEERM
-45 IIMIGTIYALIP
+45 IMVGTIYSLIP

-64 VIFTRRVVLSLSMGA
+64 VVLTRRVVLSLSMGA

-84 ILANFNIV
+84 ILANFSIV
-92 QTLQTLV
+92 QTIQTLV
-99 STFLNLIFEENGLLG
+99 GTFLNLIFEENGLLG

-123 LFFLLALGAITAYIV
+123 LFFLLALGVITAYIV

-146 TKAIIKRVTSREGVQ
+146 SKAIVKHVNSREGVQ
-161 YTSAILGMLIFV
+161 YTSALLGILIFV

-182 GNVSKPLAKEQKISR
+182 GNVSKPLAKQQKISR

-229 VIFASTGATYNTFS
+229 VIFTSTGATYNTFF

-258 IIMVFV
+258 VLMVFV
-264 VIKYNLNLGL
+264 VIKYNLNLGV
-274 MKKYEQDAINGNDS
+274 MKKYEQDALNGNDS
-288 SLTNA
+288 SLSRA
-293 EAAHAHGADVESSKG
+293 EVISTHGCEVESSKG
-308 TVWDLI
+308 TMWELI
-314 IPILT
+314 LPILT

-325 LTMTYTGYLGA
+325 LTMAYTGYVGA
-336 TSSESE
+336 VRGESE
-342 FNLFFAA
+342 FNLFFAI
-349 SSESE
+349 
-354 FNLFFTMLDN
+354 LDN
-364 INLSTSLRFG
+364 IKLSTSLRVG

-381 SMVLAYRHVLNG
+381 SMGLTYRHVSKG

-398 QYIRA
+398 QYLHS
-403 FFLGMKSMIGA
+403 FFLGIKSMTGA
-414 IIILLLAWAI
+414 IVILLLAWAI
-424 CELVG
+424 CDLVG

-443 ANINPNFIP
+443 AHINPNFIP
-452 VVMFIVASFMAF
+452 VVMFMMASLMAF

-484 AAIDMNLMIPVMAAV
+484 AAIEMNLMIPVMAAV

-536 YALLSAIIASF
+536 YALLSAVIASL
-547 GYIVFGLTESLLIA
+547 GYISFGLTESLWIA
-561 YLVMCIG
+561 YLVMFIS
-568 IVATIFYAKSQKSK
+568 IITTIFYAKAQKSK
-582 VEKIK
+582 VEKIR

>member
-1 MIYLQLSSTLLDMLE
+1 
-16 PCMSLTQRGSFF
+16 MSLTQRGSFF

-33 IAYSI
+33 MPYSI
-38 PSIIKEK
+38 ALTTEERM
-45 IIMIGTIYALIP
+45 IMVGTIYSLIP

-64 VIFTRRVVLSLSMGA
+64 VVLTRRVVLSLSMGA

-84 ILANFNIV
+84 ILANFSIV
-92 QTLQTLV
+92 QTIQTLV
-99 STFLNLIFEENGLLG
+99 GTFLNLIFEENGLLG

-123 LFFLLALGAITAYIV
+123 LFFLLALGVITAYIV

-146 TKAIIKRVTSREGVQ
+146 SKAIVKHVNSREGVQ
-161 YTSAILGMLIFV
+161 YTSALLGILIFV

-182 GNVSKPLAKEQKISR
+182 GNVSKPLAKQQKISR

-229 VIFASTGATYNTFS
+229 VIFTSTGATYNTFF

-258 IIMVFV
+258 VLMVFV
-264 VIKYNLNLGL
+264 VIKYNFNLGL
-274 MKKYEQDAINGNDS
+274 MKKYEQDALNGNDS
-288 SLTNA
+288 SLSRA
-293 EAAHAHGADVESSKG
+293 EVISTHGCEVESSKG
-308 TVWDLI
+308 TMWELI
-314 IPILT
+314 LPILT

-325 LTMTYTGYLGA
+325 LTMAYTGYVGA
-336 TSSESE
+336 VRGESE
-342 FNLFFAA
+342 FNLFFAI
-349 SSESE
+349 
-354 FNLFFTMLDN
+354 LDN
-364 INLSTSLRFG
+364 IKLSTSLRVG

-381 SMVLAYRHVLNG
+381 SMGLTYRHVSKG

-398 QYIRA
+398 QYLHS
-403 FFLGMKSMIGA
+403 FFLGIKSMTGA
-414 IIILLLAWAI
+414 IVILLLAWAI
-424 CELVG
+424 CDLVG

-443 ANINPNFIP
+443 AHINPNFIP
-452 VVMFIVASFMAF
+452 VVMFIMASLMAF

-484 AAIDMNLMIPVMAAV
+484 AAIEMNLMIPVMAAV

-536 YALLSAIIASF
+536 YALLSAVIASL
-547 GYIVFGLTESLLIA
+547 GYISFGLTESLWIA
-561 YLVMCIG
+561 YLVMFIS
-568 IVATIFYAKSQKSK
+568 IITTIFYAKAQKSK
-582 VEKIK
+582 GEKIR

>member
-1 MIYLQLSSTLLDMLE
+1 
-16 PCMSLTQRGSFF
+16 MSLTQRGSFF

-33 IAYSI
+33 MPYSI
-38 PSIIKEK
+38 ALTTEERM
-45 IIMIGTIYALIP
+45 IMVGTIYSLIP

-64 VIFTRRVVLSLSMGA
+64 VVLTRRVVLSLSMGA

-84 ILANFNIV
+84 ILANFSIV
-92 QTLQTLV
+92 QTIQTLV
-99 STFLNLIFEENGLLG
+99 GTFLNLIFEENGLLG

-123 LFFLLALGAITAYIV
+123 LFFLLALGVITAYIV

-146 TKAIIKRVTSREGVQ
+146 SKAIVKHVNSREGVQ
-161 YTSAILGMLIFV
+161 YTSALLGILIFV

-182 GNVSKPLAKEQKISR
+182 GNVSKPLAKQQKISR

-229 VIFASTGATYNTFS
+229 VIFTSTGATYNTFF

-258 IIMVFV
+258 VLMVFV
-264 VIKYNLNLGL
+264 VIKYNLNLGV
-274 MKKYEQDAINGNDS
+274 MKKYEQDALNGNDS
-288 SLTNA
+288 SLSRA
-293 EAAHAHGADVESSKG
+293 EVISTHGCEVESSKG
-308 TVWDLI
+308 TMWELI
-314 IPILT
+314 LPILT

-325 LTMTYTGYLGA
+325 LTMAYTGYVGA
-336 TSSESE
+336 VRGESE
-342 FNLFFAA
+342 FNLFFAI
-349 SSESE
+349 
-354 FNLFFTMLDN
+354 LDN
-364 INLSTSLRFG
+364 IKLSTSLRVG

-381 SMVLAYRHVLNG
+381 SMGLTYRHVSKG

-398 QYIRA
+398 QYLHS
-403 FFLGMKSMIGA
+403 FFLGIKSMTGA
-414 IIILLLAWAI
+414 IVILLLAWAI
-424 CELVG
+424 CDLVG

-443 ANINPNFIP
+443 AHINPNFIP
-452 VVMFIVASFMAF
+452 VVMFIMASLMAF

-484 AAIDMNLMIPVMAAV
+484 AAIEMNLMIPVMAAV

-536 YALLSAIIASF
+536 YALLSAVIASL
-547 GYIVFGLTESLLIA
+547 GYISFGLTESLWIA
-561 YLVMCIG
+561 YLVMFIS
-568 IVATIFYAKSQKSK
+568 IITTIFYAKAQKSK
-582 VEKIK
+582 VEKIR

>member
-1 MIYLQLSSTLLDMLE
+1 
-16 PCMSLTQRGSFF
+16 MSLTQRGSFF

-33 IAYSI
+33 MPYSI
-38 PSIIKEK
+38 ALTTEERM
-45 IIMIGTIYALIP
+45 IMVGTIYSLIP

-64 VIFTRRVVLSLSMGA
+64 VVLTRRVVLSLSMGA

-84 ILANFNIV
+84 ILANFSIV
-92 QTLQTLV
+92 QTIQTLV
-99 STFLNLIFEENGLLG
+99 GTFLNLIFEENGLLG

-123 LFFLLALGAITAYIV
+123 LFFLLALGVITAYIV

-146 TKAIIKRVTSREGVQ
+146 SKAIVKHVNSREGVQ
-161 YTSAILGMLIFV
+161 YTSALLGILIFV

-182 GNVSKPLAKEQKISR
+182 GNVSKPLAKQQKISR

-229 VIFASTGATYNTFS
+229 VIFTSTGATYNTFF

-258 IIMVFV
+258 VLMVFV
-264 VIKYNLNLGL
+264 VIKYNLNLGV
-274 MKKYEQDAINGNDS
+274 MKKYEQDALNGNDS
-288 SLTNA
+288 SLSRA
-293 EAAHAHGADVESSKG
+293 EVISTHGCEVESSKG
-308 TVWDLI
+308 TMWELI
-314 IPILT
+314 LPILT

-325 LTMTYTGYLGA
+325 LTMAYTGYVGA
-336 TSSESE
+336 VNGESE
-342 FNLFFAA
+342 FNLFFAI
-349 SSESE
+349 
-354 FNLFFTMLDN
+354 LDN
-364 INLSTSLRFG
+364 IKLSTSLRVG

-381 SMVLAYRHVLNG
+381 SMGLTYRHVSKG

-398 QYIRA
+398 QYLHS
-403 FFLGMKSMIGA
+403 FFLGIKSMTGA
-414 IIILLLAWAI
+414 IVILLLAWAI
-424 CELVG
+424 CDLVG

-443 ANINPNFIP
+443 AHINPNFIP
-452 VVMFIVASFMAF
+452 VVMFIMASLMAF

-484 AAIDMNLMIPVMAAV
+484 AAIEMNLMIPVMAAV

-536 YALLSAIIASF
+536 YALLSAVIASL
-547 GYIVFGLTESLLIA
+547 GYISFGLTESLWIA
-561 YLVMCIG
+561 YLVMFIS
-568 IVATIFYAKSQKSK
+568 IITTIFYAKAQKSK
-582 VEKIK
+582 VEKIR

>member
-1 MIYLQLSSTLLDMLE
+1 
-16 PCMSLTQRGSFF
+16 MSLTQRGSFF

-33 IAYSI
+33 MPYSI
-38 PSIIKEK
+38 ALTTEERM
-45 IIMIGTIYALIP
+45 IMVGTIYSLIP

-64 VIFTRRVVLSLSMGA
+64 VVLTRRVVLSLSMGA

-84 ILANFNIV
+84 ILANFSIV
-92 QTLQTLV
+92 QTIQTLV
-99 STFLNLIFEENGLLG
+99 GTFLNLIFEENGLLG

-123 LFFLLALGAITAYIV
+123 LFFLLALGVITAYIV

-146 TKAIIKRVTSREGVQ
+146 SKAIVKHVNSREGVQ
-161 YTSAILGMLIFV
+161 YTSALLGILIFV

-182 GNVSKPLAKEQKISR
+182 GNVSKPLAKQQKISR

-229 VIFASTGATYNTFS
+229 VIFTSTGATYNTFF

-258 IIMVFV
+258 VLMVFV

-274 MKKYEQDAINGNDS
+274 MKKYEQDALNGNDS
-288 SLTNA
+288 SLSRA
-293 EAAHAHGADVESSKG
+293 EVVSTHGCEVESSKG
-308 TVWDLI
+308 TMWELI
-314 IPILT
+314 LPILT

-325 LTMTYTGYLGA
+325 LTMTYTGYMGA
-336 TSSESE
+336 VNGESE
-342 FNLFFAA
+342 FNLFFAI
-349 SSESE
+349 
-354 FNLFFTMLDN
+354 LDN
-364 INLSTSLRFG
+364 IKLSTSLRVG

-381 SMVLAYRHVLNG
+381 SMALAYRHVLNG

-398 QYIRA
+398 QYLHS
-403 FFLGMKSMIGA
+403 FFLGIKSMTGA
-414 IIILLLAWAI
+414 IVILLLAWAI
-424 CELVG
+424 CDLVG

-443 ANINPNFIP
+443 AHINPNFIP
-452 VVMFIVASFMAF
+452 VVMFIMASLMAF

-484 AAIDMNLMIPVMAAV
+484 AAIEMNLMIPVMAAV

-536 YALLSAIIASF
+536 YALLSAVIASL
-547 GYIVFGLTESLLIA
+547 GYISFGLTESLWIA
-561 YLVMCIG
+561 YLVMFIS
-568 IVATIFYAKSQKSK
+568 IITTIFYAKAQKSK
-582 VEKIK
+582 VEKIR

>member
-1 MIYLQLSSTLLDMLE
+1 
-16 PCMSLTQRGSFF
+16 MSLTQRGSFF

-33 IAYSI
+33 MPYSI
-38 PSIIKEK
+38 ALTTEERM
-45 IIMIGTIYALIP
+45 IMVGTIYSLIP

-64 VIFTRRVVLSLSMGA
+64 VVLTRRVVLSLSMGA

-84 ILANFNIV
+84 ILANFSIV
-92 QTLQTLV
+92 QTIQTLV
-99 STFLNLIFEENGLLG
+99 GTFLNLIFEENGLLG

-123 LFFLLALGAITAYIV
+123 LFFLLALGVITAYIV

-146 TKAIIKRVTSREGVQ
+146 SKAIVKHVNSREGVQ
-161 YTSAILGMLIFV
+161 YTSALLGILIFV

-182 GNVSKPLAKEQKISR
+182 GNVSKPLAKQQKISR

-229 VIFASTGATYNTFS
+229 VIFTSTGATYNTFF

-258 IIMVFV
+258 VLMVFV
-264 VIKYNLNLGL
+264 VIKYNLNLGV
-274 MKKYEQDAINGNDS
+274 MKKYEQDALNGNDS
-288 SLTNA
+288 SLSRA
-293 EAAHAHGADVESSKG
+293 EVISTHGCEVESSKG
-308 TVWDLI
+308 TMWELI
-314 IPILT
+314 LPILT

-325 LTMTYTGYLGA
+325 LTMAYTGYVGA
-336 TSSESE
+336 VRGESE
-342 FNLFFAA
+342 FNLFFAI
-349 SSESE
+349 
-354 FNLFFTMLDN
+354 LDN
-364 INLSTSLRFG
+364 IKLSTSLRVG

-381 SMVLAYRHVLNG
+381 SMGLTYRHVSKG

-398 QYIRA
+398 QYLHS
-403 FFLGMKSMIGA
+403 FFLGIKSMTGA
-414 IIILLLAWAI
+414 IVILLLAWAI
-424 CELVG
+424 CDLVG

-443 ANINPNFIP
+443 AHINPNFIP
-452 VVMFIVASFMAF
+452 VVMFMMASLMAF

-484 AAIDMNLMIPVMAAV
+484 AAIEMNLMIPVMAAV

-536 YALLSAIIASF
+536 YALLSAVIASL
-547 GYIVFGLTESLLIA
+547 GYISFGLTESLWIA
-561 YLVMCIG
+561 YLVMFIS
-568 IVATIFYAKSQKSK
+568 IVTTIFYAKIKGGKKSDK
-582 VEKIK
+582 

>member
-1 MIYLQLSSTLLDMLE
+1 
-16 PCMSLTQRGSFF
+16 MSLTQRGSFF

-33 IAYSI
+33 MPYSI
-38 PSIIKEK
+38 ALTTEERM
-45 IIMIGTIYALIP
+45 IMVGTIYSLIP

-64 VIFTRRVVLSLSMGA
+64 VVLTRRVVLSLSMGA

-84 ILANFNIV
+84 ILANFSIV
-92 QTLQTLV
+92 QTIQTLV
-99 STFLNLIFEENGLLG
+99 GTFLNLIFEENGLLG

-123 LFFLLALGAITAYIV
+123 LFFLLALGVITAYIV

-146 TKAIIKRVTSREGVQ
+146 SKAIVKHVNSREGVQ
-161 YTSAILGMLIFV
+161 YTSALLGILIFV

-182 GNVSKPLAKEQKISR
+182 GNVSKPLAKQQKISR

-229 VIFASTGATYNTFS
+229 VIFTSTGATYNTFF

-258 IIMVFV
+258 VLMVFV
-264 VIKYNLNLGL
+264 VIKYNFNLGL
-274 MKKYEQDAINGNDS
+274 MKKYEQDALNGNDS
-288 SLTNA
+288 SLSRA
-293 EAAHAHGADVESSKG
+293 EVISTHGCEVESSKG
-308 TVWDLI
+308 TMWELI
-314 IPILT
+314 LPILT

-325 LTMTYTGYLGA
+325 LTMTYTGYVGA
-336 TSSESE
+336 VNGESE
-342 FNLFFAA
+342 FNLFFAI
-349 SSESE
+349 
-354 FNLFFTMLDN
+354 LDN
-364 INLSTSLRFG
+364 IKLSTSLRVG

-381 SMVLAYRHVLNG
+381 SMGLTYRHVSKG

-398 QYIRA
+398 QYLHS
-403 FFLGMKSMIGA
+403 FFLGIKSMTGA
-414 IIILLLAWAI
+414 IVILLLAWAI
-424 CELVG
+424 CDLVG

-443 ANINPNFIP
+443 AHINPNFIP
-452 VVMFIVASFMAF
+452 VVMFIMASLMAF

-484 AAIDMNLMIPVMAAV
+484 AAIEMNLMIPVMAAV

-536 YALLSAIIASF
+536 YALLSAVIASL
-547 GYIVFGLTESLLIA
+547 GYISFGLTESLWIA
-561 YLVMCIG
+561 YLVMFIS
-568 IVATIFYAKSQKSK
+568 IITTIFYAKAQKSK
-582 VEKIK
+582 VEKIR

>member
-1 MIYLQLSSTLLDMLE
+1 
-16 PCMSLTQRGSFF
+16 MSLTQRGSFF

-33 IAYSI
+33 MPYSI
-38 PSIIKEK
+38 ALTTEERM
-45 IIMIGTIYALIP
+45 IMVGTIYSLIP

-64 VIFTRRVVLSLSMGA
+64 VVLTRRVVLSLSMGA

-84 ILANFNIV
+84 ILANFSIV
-92 QTLQTLV
+92 QTIQTLV
-99 STFLNLIFEENGLLG
+99 GTFLNLIFEENGLLG

-123 LFFLLALGAITAYIV
+123 LFFLLALGVITAYIV

-146 TKAIIKRVTSREGVQ
+146 SKAIVKHVNSREGVQ
-161 YTSAILGMLIFV
+161 YTSALLGILIFV

-182 GNVSKPLAKEQKISR
+182 GNVSKPLAKQQKISR

-229 VIFASTGATYNTFS
+229 VIFTSTGATYNTFF

-258 IIMVFV
+258 VLMVFV

-274 MKKYEQDAINGNDS
+274 MKKYEQDALNGNDS
-288 SLTNA
+288 SLSRA
-293 EAAHAHGADVESSKG
+293 EVVSTHGCEVESSKG
-308 TVWDLI
+308 TMWELI
-314 IPILT
+314 LPILT

-325 LTMTYTGYLGA
+325 LTMTYTGYMGA
-336 TSSESE
+336 VNGESE
-342 FNLFFAA
+342 FNLFFAI
-349 SSESE
+349 
-354 FNLFFTMLDN
+354 LDN
-364 INLSTSLRFG
+364 IKLSTSLRVG

-381 SMVLAYRHVLNG
+381 SMGLTYRHVSKG

-398 QYIRA
+398 QYLHS
-403 FFLGMKSMIGA
+403 FFLGIKSMTGA
-414 IIILLLAWAI
+414 IVILLLAWAI
-424 CELVG
+424 CDLVG

-443 ANINPNFIP
+443 AHINPNFIP
-452 VVMFIVASFMAF
+452 VVMFIMASLMAF

-484 AAIDMNLMIPVMAAV
+484 AAIEMNLMIPVMAAV

-536 YALLSAIIASF
+536 YALLSAVIASL
-547 GYIVFGLTESLLIA
+547 GYISFGLTESLWIA
-561 YLVMCIG
+561 YLVMFIS
-568 IVATIFYAKSQKSK
+568 IITTIFYAKAQKSK
-582 VEKIK
+582 VEKIR

>member
-1 MIYLQLSSTLLDMLE
+1 
-16 PCMSLTQRGSFF
+16 MSLTQRGSFF

-33 IAYSI
+33 MPYSI
-38 PSIIKEK
+38 ALTTEERM
-45 IIMIGTIYALIP
+45 IMVGTIYSLIP

-64 VIFTRRVVLSLSMGA
+64 VVLTRRVVLSLSMGA

-84 ILANFNIV
+84 ILANFSIV
-92 QTLQTLV
+92 QTIQTLV
-99 STFLNLIFEENGLLG
+99 GTFLNLIFEENGLLG

-123 LFFLLALGAITAYIV
+123 LFFLLALGVITAYIV

-146 TKAIIKRVTSREGVQ
+146 SKAIVKHVNSREGVQ
-161 YTSAILGMLIFV
+161 YTSALLGILIFV

-182 GNVSKPLAKEQKISR
+182 GNVSKPLAKQQKISR

-229 VIFASTGATYNTFS
+229 VIFTSTGATYNTFF

-258 IIMVFV
+258 VLMVFV
-264 VIKYNLNLGL
+264 VIKYNLNLGV
-274 MKKYEQDAINGNDS
+274 MKKYEQDALNGNDS
-288 SLTNA
+288 SLSRA
-293 EAAHAHGADVESSKG
+293 EVISTHGCEVESSKG
-308 TVWDLI
+308 TMWELI
-314 IPILT
+314 LPILT

-325 LTMTYTGYLGA
+325 LTMAYTGYVGA
-336 TSSESE
+336 VRGESE
-342 FNLFFAA
+342 FNLFFAI
-349 SSESE
+349 
-354 FNLFFTMLDN
+354 LDN
-364 INLSTSLRFG
+364 IKLSTSLRVG

-381 SMVLAYRHVLNG
+381 SMGLTYRHVSKG

-398 QYIRA
+398 QYLHS
-403 FFLGMKSMIGA
+403 FFLGIKSMTGA
-414 IIILLLAWAI
+414 IVILLLAWTI
-424 CELVG
+424 CDLVG

-443 ANINPNFIP
+443 AHINPNFIP
-452 VVMFIVASFMAF
+452 VVMFIMASLMAF

-484 AAIDMNLMIPVMAAV
+484 AAIEMNLMIPVMAAV

-536 YALLSAIIASF
+536 YALLSAVIASL
-547 GYIVFGLTESLLIA
+547 GYISFGLTESLWIA
-561 YLVMCIG
+561 YLVMFIS
-568 IVATIFYAKSQKSK
+568 IVTTIFYAKIKGGKKSDK
-582 VEKIK
+582 

>member
-1 MIYLQLSSTLLDMLE
+1 
-16 PCMSLTQRGSFF
+16 MSLTQRGSFF

-33 IAYSI
+33 MPYSI
-38 PSIIKEK
+38 ALTTEERM
-45 IIMIGTIYALIP
+45 IMVGTIYSLIP

-64 VIFTRRVVLSLSMGA
+64 VVLTRRVVLSLSMGA

-84 ILANFNIV
+84 ILANFSIV
-92 QTLQTLV
+92 QTIQTLV
-99 STFLNLIFEENGLLG
+99 GTFLNLIFEENGLLG

-123 LFFLLALGAITAYIV
+123 LFFLLALGVITAYIV

-146 TKAIIKRVTSREGVQ
+146 SKAIVKHVNSREGVQ
-161 YTSAILGMLIFV
+161 YTSALLGILIFV

-182 GNVSKPLAKEQKISR
+182 GNVSKPLAKQQKISR

-229 VIFASTGATYNTFS
+229 VIFTSTGATYNTFF

-258 IIMVFV
+258 VLMVFV
-264 VIKYNLNLGL
+264 VIKYNLNLGV
-274 MKKYEQDAINGNDS
+274 MKKYEQDALNGNDS
-288 SLTNA
+288 SLSRA
-293 EAAHAHGADVESSKG
+293 EVISTHGCEVESSKG
-308 TVWDLI
+308 TMWELI
-314 IPILT
+314 LPILT

-325 LTMTYTGYLGA
+325 LTMAYTGYVGA
-336 TSSESE
+336 VRGESE
-342 FNLFFAA
+342 FNLFFAI
-349 SSESE
+349 
-354 FNLFFTMLDN
+354 LDN
-364 INLSTSLRFG
+364 IKLSTSLRVG

-381 SMVLAYRHVLNG
+381 SMGLTYRHVSKG

-398 QYIRA
+398 QYLHS
-403 FFLGMKSMIGA
+403 FFLGIKSMTGA
-414 IIILLLAWAI
+414 IVILLLAWAI
-424 CELVG
+424 CDLVG

-443 ANINPNFIP
+443 AHINPNFIP
-452 VVMFIVASFMAF
+452 VVMFIMASLMAF

-484 AAIDMNLMIPVMAAV
+484 AAIEMNLMIPVMAAV

-536 YALLSAIIASF
+536 YALLSAVIASL
-547 GYIVFGLTESLLIA
+547 GYISFGLTESLWIA
-561 YLVMCIG
+561 YLVMFIS
-568 IVATIFYAKSQKSK
+568 ITTTIFYAKAQKSK
-582 VEKIK
+582 VEKIR

>member
-1 MIYLQLSSTLLDMLE
+1 MIYLHLLSTNLDFLE

-33 IAYSI
+33 ISYSI
-38 PSIIKEK
+38 PSIIEER

-64 VIFTRRVVLSLSMGA
+64 VIFTRRVVLSLSVGA

-84 ILANFNIV
+84 ILANFNV
-92 QTLQTLV
+92 FQTLQTLA

-123 LFFLLALGAITAYIV
+123 IFFLLALGAITAYIV

-146 TKAIIKRVTSREGVQ
+146 TKAIIKRVKSREGVQ
-161 YTSAILGMLIFV
+161 YTSAILGILIFI

-182 GNVSKPLAKEQKISR
+182 GNVSKPLAKEQNISR

-258 IIMVFV
+258 VIMVFV
-264 VIKYNLNLGL
+264 VIKYNLNLGS
-274 MKKYEQDAINGNDS
+274 MKKYEQDAINGHDS
-288 SLTNA
+288 SLTSA
-293 EAAHAHGADVESSKG
+293 EVANAHASDVESSKG

-325 LTMTYTGYLGA
+325 LTMTYTGYVGA
-336 TSSESE
+336 ISSESE
-342 FNLFFAA
+342 FNLFFAI
-349 SSESE
+349 
-354 FNLFFTMLDN
+354 LDN

-381 SMVLAYRHVLNG
+381 SMVLAYRHVSNG
-393 EVTKK
+393 EVTQN

-403 FFLGMKSMIGA
+403 FFFGMKSMVGA
-414 IIILLLAWAI
+414 IVILLLAWAI
-424 CELVG
+424 CDLVG
-429 ALDAGGYLASIITS
+429 ALDAGGYLASIIMS

-536 YALLSAIIASF
+536 YAILSAIIASL
-547 GYIVFGLTESLLIA
+547 GYIAFGLTESLLMA
-561 YLVMCIG
+561 YLVMFIG
-568 IVATIFYAKSQKSK
+568 IIATIFYAKSQKSK

>member
-1 MIYLQLSSTLLDMLE
+1 
-16 PCMSLTQRGSFF
+16 MSLTQRGSFF

-33 IAYSI
+33 MPYSI
-38 PSIIKEK
+38 ALTTEERM
-45 IIMIGTIYALIP
+45 IMVGTIYSLIP

-64 VIFTRRVVLSLSMGA
+64 VVLTRRVVLSLSMGA

-84 ILANFNIV
+84 ILANFSIV
-92 QTLQTLV
+92 QTIQTLV
-99 STFLNLIFEENGLLG
+99 GTFLNLIFEENGLLG

-123 LFFLLALGAITAYIV
+123 LFFLLALGVITAYIV

-146 TKAIIKRVTSREGVQ
+146 SKAIVKHVNSREGVQ
-161 YTSAILGMLIFV
+161 YTSALLGILIFV

-182 GNVSKPLAKEQKISR
+182 GNVSKPLAKQQKISR

-229 VIFASTGATYNTFS
+229 VIFTSTGATYNTFF

-258 IIMVFV
+258 VLMVFV

-274 MKKYEQDAINGNDS
+274 MKKYEQDALNGNDS
-288 SLTNA
+288 SLSRA
-293 EAAHAHGADVESSKG
+293 EVVSTHGCEVESSKG
-308 TVWDLI
+308 TMWELI
-314 IPILT
+314 LPILT

-325 LTMTYTGYLGA
+325 LTMTYTGYMGA
-336 TSSESE
+336 VNGESE
-342 FNLFFAA
+342 FNLFFAI
-349 SSESE
+349 
-354 FNLFFTMLDN
+354 LDN
-364 INLSTSLRFG
+364 IKLSTSLRVG

-381 SMVLAYRHVLNG
+381 SMALAYRHVLNG

-398 QYIRA
+398 QYLHS
-403 FFLGMKSMIGA
+403 FFLGIKSMTGA
-414 IIILLLAWAI
+414 IVILLLAWAI
-424 CELVG
+424 CDLVG

-443 ANINPNFIP
+443 AHINPNFIP
-452 VVMFIVASFMAF
+452 VVMFIMASLMAF

-484 AAIDMNLMIPVMAAV
+484 AAIEMNLMIPVMAAV

-536 YALLSAIIASF
+536 YALLSAVIASL
-547 GYIVFGLTESLLIA
+547 GYISFGLTESLWIA
-561 YLVMCIG
+561 YLVMFIS
-568 IVATIFYAKSQKSK
+568 IITTIFYAKAQNQRWKKSDK
-582 VEKIK
+582 

>member
-1 MIYLQLSSTLLDMLE
+1 
-16 PCMSLTQRGSFF
+16 MSLTQRGSFF

-33 IAYSI
+33 MPYSI
-38 PSIIKEK
+38 ALTTEERM
-45 IIMIGTIYALIP
+45 IMVGTIYSLIP

-64 VIFTRRVVLSLSMGA
+64 VVLTRRVVLSLSMGA

-84 ILANFNIV
+84 ILANFSIV
-92 QTLQTLV
+92 QTIQTLV
-99 STFLNLIFEENGLLG
+99 GTFLNLIFEENGLLG

-123 LFFLLALGAITAYIV
+123 LFFLLALGVITAYIV

-146 TKAIIKRVTSREGVQ
+146 SKAIVKHVNSREGVQ
-161 YTSAILGMLIFV
+161 YTSALLGILIFV

-182 GNVSKPLAKEQKISR
+182 GNVSKPLAKQQKISR

-229 VIFASTGATYNTFS
+229 VIFTSTGATYNTFF

-258 IIMVFV
+258 VLMVFV
-264 VIKYNLNLGL
+264 VIKYNFNLGL
-274 MKKYEQDAINGNDS
+274 MKKYEQDALNGNDS
-288 SLTNA
+288 SLSRA
-293 EAAHAHGADVESSKG
+293 EVISTHGCEVESSKG
-308 TVWDLI
+308 TMWELI
-314 IPILT
+314 LPILT

-325 LTMTYTGYLGA
+325 LTMAYTGYVGA
-336 TSSESE
+336 VRGESE
-342 FNLFFAA
+342 FNLFFAI
-349 SSESE
+349 
-354 FNLFFTMLDN
+354 LDN
-364 INLSTSLRFG
+364 IKLSTSLRVG

-381 SMVLAYRHVLNG
+381 SMGLTYRHVSKG

-398 QYIRA
+398 QYLHS
-403 FFLGMKSMIGA
+403 FFLGIKSMTGA
-414 IIILLLAWAI
+414 IVILLLAWAI
-424 CELVG
+424 CDLVG

-443 ANINPNFIP
+443 AHINPNFIP
-452 VVMFIVASFMAF
+452 VVMFMMASLMAF

-484 AAIDMNLMIPVMAAV
+484 AAIEMNLMIPVMAAV

-536 YALLSAIIASF
+536 YALLSAVIASL
-547 GYIVFGLTESLLIA
+547 GYISFGLTESLWIA
-561 YLVMCIG
+561 YLVMFIS
-568 IVATIFYAKSQKSK
+568 IITTIFYAKAQKSK
-582 VEKIK
+582 VEKNQINE